1 MKRFLAGLLLLGLA
15 APAMAADS
23 WRERVLASG
32 EVGKLWPLDAHVSY
46 FEPAGRMSA
55 LYVAMVRE
63 GLAQGGVP
71 EVLVERYDS
80 FTRAHSRQWVAVE
93 LFQVADDGN
102 YYYHHPDTGKREVFG
117 FGDLVSLKQ
126 AFSNDPC
133 PPLVRLRGVFTL
145 LKRQERAPHA
155 GRGQMVHGVI
165 DHVVLQHDEPQ
176 PFVYRDDNFIEQ
188 GDLVPP
194 PPGLRDAAAWDF
206 RPPREVT
213 LGKAVKTGLAMLGG
227 TGWEQLPRPYGDRI
241 THAMYLLGYGGVC
254 ANYGGELSYL
264 MRDTDG
270 LLITPSWNRVYHY
283 FVTGGRSWNTD
294 LFLSCNGGARP
305 FAVNLHTAYGGQ
317 VRVEFRDGFTAEQ
330 ILAQQPDAQW
340 EQMQRQQQKALY
352 HRILAM
358 PLRNGIGNPMKLPS
372 VAGLLG
378 PTGTAGG
385 GPIPERPVPAAE
397 SNPFDAAA
405 RRALDEQGD
414 LVVPGPAGGDYAA
427 FFNGI
432 LDGCDHVAVT
442 HHWEGGSS
450 GVTWNYRFCNGAMDR
465 KQITRSPG
473 LGPDLERDIVR
484 ATTAARLMGV
494 TEQPAGDLVVRAVRM
509 DADCDVEVRVFEGL
523 EMKGRE
529 RRNAC
534 NH

>member
-1 MKRFLAGLLLLGLA
+1 MKRLVVGLLMLGLA
-15 APAMAADS
+15 APVAAAES

-32 EVGKLWPLDAHVSY
+32 EVGKLWPLDAHYSY

-63 GLAQGGVP
+63 GLAQGGIP

-80 FTRAHSRQWVAVE
+80 FTRATTRQWAAVE
-93 LFQVADDGN
+93 LFQTSPGGN
-102 YYYHHPDTGKREVFG
+102 YYYHHPDTGKQEVFG

-126 AFSNDPC
+126 AFSDDPY
-133 PPLVRLRGVFTL
+133 PPLVRMRGVFTL

-176 PFVYRDDNFIEQ
+176 PFVYRDDNFIER

-194 PPGLRDAAAWDF
+194 PTGLREASAWDF
-206 RPPREVT
+206 RPPQEVT
-213 LGKAVKTGLAMLGG
+213 LGEAVKTGLSWVGG
-227 TGWEQLPRPYGDRI
+227 TGWQQLPRPYGDRI

-270 LLITPSWNRVYHY
+270 LLITPSWARVYHY

-317 VRVEFRDGFTAEQ
+317 LTVEFRDGTTAEQ
-330 ILAQQPDAQW
+330 ILAEQPDAQW
-340 EQMQRQQQKALY
+340 EQMQRQQQKAVY
-352 HRILAM
+352 NRILAM
-358 PLRNGIGNPMKLPS
+358 PLYAGIGNSVKLPS

-378 PTGTAGG
+378 PNGIPGG
-385 GPIPERPVPAAE
+385 GALAPRPVPAAE
-397 SNPFDAAA
+397 SDLFDAAA
-405 RRALDEQGD
+405 RQAIEAHGD
-414 LVVPGPAGGDYAA
+414 LVVPGPSGGSYEAYY
-427 FFNGI
+427 NGV
-432 LDGCDHVAVT
+432 LDGCDHVAVS
-442 HHWEGGSS
+442 HVWREGVPGT
-450 GVTWNYRFCNGAMDR
+450 TWNYRFCDGTLDR
-465 KQITRSPG
+465 KQMTQSPG
-473 LGPDLERDIVR
+473 LGRLEQEVSRAIVQ
-484 ATTAARLMGV
+484 ARLEGLV
-494 TEQPAGDLVVRAVRM
+494 EQSAGELLVRAVRM
-509 DADCDVEVRVFEGL
+509 DSDCSVEVRVFDGMQ
-523 EMKGRE
+523 MKGRD

-534 NH
+534 QN